1 MTILEPAKQKKCG
14 FLDRKTVSWTL
25 SDGKADKS
33 IYLHRFGRDGSIV
46 YWGEVSEKA
55 RGSERAEPCLALR
68 RAVTDP
74 GGLLD
79 VPEADTNAKYEKV

>member
-1 MTILEPAKQKKCG
+1 MILYIGERCRKRKEDPSEP
-14 FLDRKTVSWTL
+14 S
-25 SDGKADKS
+25 
-33 IYLHRFGRDGSIV
+33 
-46 YWGEVSEKA
+46 
-55 RGSERAEPCLALR
+55 LALR